1 MGNKVFDVDI
11 EICWQSACI
20 ILLPSL
26 HFGHRG
32 ATMASLTIR
41 NLPDDLI
48 ERLKETAFRHGRS
61 MEQELRL
68 LLQSRYTKRSE
79 LLDRV
84 RGQWD
89 DAVAPKPGEVDR
101 WRQTGRK

>member
-1 MGNKVFDVDI
+1 
-11 EICWQSACI
+11 
-20 ILLPSL
+20 
-26 HFGHRG
+26 
-32 ATMASLTIR
+32 MASLTIR
-41 NLPDDLI
+41 NLPDDLM